1 MEKSGRPQ
9 LDPGIRV
16 TRTTDGTNDIVRLGY
31 GAPRKHSFTS
41 GDSWQSAER
50 KSHHEEA
57 ALPLES
63 SLGNNWLTLFRNVRK
78 GHGMFQRD

>member
-9 LDPGIRV
+9 LDQGIRV

-31 GAPRKHSFTS
+31 GAPRKHGFAS

-50 KSHHEEA
+50 ESQREEA

-63 SLGNNWLTLFRNVRK
+63 SLGSNWLVCFRNVRK
-78 GHGMFQRD
+78 GHGMFQGD